1 MRFVP
6 LLLFICILGVHAQPD
21 ESENNEAIAR
31 RFVEFWTLEHYKDL
45 AQLFA
50 ENCIYVETPSGNK
63 FSGREAIQNYASTTL
78 NGMSDTHAE
87 IITVVANDKMA
98 VVEWIWSGTNS
109 TGWPNIPASGKT
121 FRLPVLTIM
130 EIENGMI
137 IKNRDYWDWE
147 TFYNAVKGAD
157 PFE

>member
-1 MRFVP
+1 MF
-6 LLLFICILGVHAQPD
+6 LFFFIICVVGIHAQPN

-78 NGMSDTHAE
+78 NGMSDTQAE

-109 TGWPNIPASGKT
+109 IGWPNIPASGKT

-137 IKNRDYWDWE
+137 IRNRDYWDWE
-147 TFYNAVKGAD
+147 TFYNAVKSD
-157 PFE
+157 DQSE